1 MEICRLFH
9 LCRSFGAGEILTA
22 VSGMTT
28 VPSPVLLGQVLAHRR
43 LDAMREDYAAHLTW
57 LVGAQ
62 LYALSGGRDYPV
74 PDPAGLFTGAP
85 APGDRRSA
93 EDIRRGVLRR
103 LRRDGA
109 GGTKGG

>member
-1 MEICRLFH
+1 
-9 LCRSFGAGEILTA
+9 
-22 VSGMTT
+22 MTT
-28 VPSPVLLGQVLAHRR
+28 VPFPVLLGQVLAHRR

-109 GGTKGG
+109 RGTKGG

>member
-1 MEICRLFH
+1 
-9 LCRSFGAGEILTA
+9 
-22 VSGMTT
+22 MTT
-28 VPSPVLLGQVLAHRR
+28 VLSPVLLGQVLAHRR

-74 PDPAGLFTGAP
+74 PDPAGLFAGAP

-109 GGTKGG
+109 GSVKGD

>member
-1 MEICRLFH
+1 
-9 LCRSFGAGEILTA
+9 
-22 VSGMTT
+22 MTT

-43 LDAMREDYAAHLTW
+43 LDAMREDYAAHLTG

-74 PDPAGLFTGAP
+74 PDPAGLFAGAP

>member
-1 MEICRLFH
+1 
-9 LCRSFGAGEILTA
+9 
-22 VSGMTT
+22 MTT

-62 LYALSGGRDYPV
+62 LYALSGGQDYPV
-74 PDPAGLFTGAP
+74 PDPAGLFPGAP

-109 GGTKGG
+109 RGTKGG

>member
-1 MEICRLFH
+1 
-9 LCRSFGAGEILTA
+9 
-22 VSGMTT
+22 MTT
-28 VPSPVLLGQVLAHRR
+28 VLSPVLLGQVLAHRR

-109 GGTKGG
+109 EGTKGG

>member
-1 MEICRLFH
+1 
-9 LCRSFGAGEILTA
+9 
-22 VSGMTT
+22 MTT

-62 LYALSGGRDYPV
+62 LYALSGGRAYPV

>member
-1 MEICRLFH
+1 
-9 LCRSFGAGEILTA
+9 
-22 VSGMTT
+22 MTT

>member
-1 MEICRLFH
+1 
-9 LCRSFGAGEILTA
+9 
-22 VSGMTT
+22 MTT

-74 PDPAGLFTGAP
+74 PDPAGLFTGVP

>member
-1 MEICRLFH
+1 
-9 LCRSFGAGEILTA
+9 
-22 VSGMTT
+22 MTT

-62 LYALSGGRDYPV
+62 LYALRGVLELILPKAAKEEKSAKRLEIGAVVGAAPEKNVRRE
-74 PDPAGLFTGAP
+74 AP
-85 APGDRRSA
+85 APGDRLSA

-109 GGTKGG
+109 RGTKGG

>member
-1 MEICRLFH
+1 
-9 LCRSFGAGEILTA
+9 
-22 VSGMTT
+22 MTT

-93 EDIRRGVLRR
+93 EDIRRGVLRC

>member
-1 MEICRLFH
+1 
-9 LCRSFGAGEILTA
+9 
-22 VSGMTT
+22 MTT
-28 VPSPVLLGQVLAHRR
+28 VLSPVLLGQVLAHRR

-109 GGTKGG
+109 RGTKGG

>member
-1 MEICRLFH
+1 
-9 LCRSFGAGEILTA
+9 
-22 VSGMTT
+22 MTT
-28 VPSPVLLGQVLAHRR
+28 ALSPVLLGQVLAHRR

-85 APGDRRSA
+85 APRDRRNA
-93 EDIRRGVLRR
+93 EEIRQGVLSR
-103 LRRDGA
+103 LRRDGP
-109 GGTKGG
+109 GGAKGG

>member
-1 MEICRLFH
+1 
-9 LCRSFGAGEILTA
+9 
-22 VSGMTT
+22 MTT

-85 APGDRRSA
+85 APGDRLSA

>member
-1 MEICRLFH
+1 
-9 LCRSFGAGEILTA
+9 
-22 VSGMTT
+22 MTT
-28 VPSPVLLGQVLAHRR
+28 VLSPVLLGQVLAHRR

-85 APGDRRSA
+85 APGDRLSA

>member
-1 MEICRLFH
+1 
-9 LCRSFGAGEILTA
+9 
-22 VSGMTT
+22 MTT

-74 PDPAGLFTGAP
+74 PDPAGLFTDAP
-85 APGDRRSA
+85 RDRRNA
-93 EDIRRGVLRR
+93 EEIRQGVLNR
-103 LRRDGA
+103 LRHDGP
-109 GGTKGG
+109 GGVKGG

>member
-1 MEICRLFH
+1 
-9 LCRSFGAGEILTA
+9 
-22 VSGMTT
+22 MTT

-43 LDAMREDYAAHLTW
+43 LSAMREDYAAHLTW

-85 APGDRRSA
+85 APGDRLSA

>member
-1 MEICRLFH
+1 
-9 LCRSFGAGEILTA
+9 
-22 VSGMTT
+22 MTT
-28 VPSPVLLGQVLAHRR
+28 VLSPVLLGQVLAHRR

-93 EDIRRGVLRR
+93 EDILRGVLRR

>member
-1 MEICRLFH
+1 
-9 LCRSFGAGEILTA
+9 
-22 VSGMTT
+22 MTT

-109 GGTKGG
+109 RGTKGG

>member
-1 MEICRLFH
+1 
-9 LCRSFGAGEILTA
+9 
-22 VSGMTT
+22 MTT
-28 VPSPVLLGQVLAHRR
+28 VLSPVLLGQVLAHRR
-43 LDAMREDYAAHLTW
+43 LDAMRKDYAAHLTW

-85 APGDRRSA
+85 TPGDRRSA

>member
-1 MEICRLFH
+1 MGWRSVGFFH

-43 LDAMREDYAAHLTW
+43 LDAMREDYAA
-57 LVGAQ
+57 Q

-85 APGDRRSA
+85 APGDRLSA

>member
-1 MEICRLFH
+1 
-9 LCRSFGAGEILTA
+9 
-22 VSGMTT
+22 MTT

-93 EDIRRGVLRR
+93 EDIHRGVLRR

>member
-1 MEICRLFH
+1 
-9 LCRSFGAGEILTA
+9 
-22 VSGMTT
+22 MTT

-74 PDPAGLFTGAP
+74 PDPAGLFAGAP

>member
-1 MEICRLFH
+1 
-9 LCRSFGAGEILTA
+9 
-22 VSGMTT
+22 MTT

-62 LYALSGGRDYPV
+62 LYVLSGGRDYPV

>member
-1 MEICRLFH
+1 
-9 LCRSFGAGEILTA
+9 
-22 VSGMTT
+22 MTT

-85 APGDRRSA
+85 APRDRRNA
-93 EDIRRGVLRR
+93 EEIRQGVLNR
-103 LRRDGA
+103 LRHDGP
-109 GGTKGG
+109 GGVKGG

>member
-1 MEICRLFH
+1 
-9 LCRSFGAGEILTA
+9 
-22 VSGMTT
+22 MTT
-28 VPSPVLLGQVLAHRR
+28 VLSPVLLGQVLAHRR

-74 PDPAGLFTGAP
+74 PYPAGLFTGAP

>member
-1 MEICRLFH
+1 
-9 LCRSFGAGEILTA
+9 
-22 VSGMTT
+22 MTT

-62 LYALSGGRDYPV
+62 LYALSGRRDYPV